1 MSGGASMDQWRDLYE
16 TAGQL
21 KGYKP
26 WDIFCD
32 TDLLCIQPENLAE
45 PVFVSVMGKAGQT
58 FGIAMYEGMEGLAD
72 FDMIA
77 SSGEDSLPLD
87 YVMFEQS
94 CLCCYWGDREEVP
107 PDQKKKITALGLKFR
122 GRGQWLYFES
132 YKRRYAPCIPDEREV
147 LLMTEVLKEVL
158 VLIKEV
164 MDGELCANFD
174 SGEALWRTYDQE
186 EGCCKS
192 YTAPMLY
199 AQKEY
204 PVLELSD
211 EVMSKRLELMG
222 QNDTSI
228 AMEFAYLN
236 MSISDEN
243 GGRPV
248 NPLLFIA
255 VDEDE
260 GVIVT
265 MSLLEAGE
273 KEEEAAL
280 GFFVSYVL
288 QYGRMDTI
296 HARNPWILAALEK
309 VCEDCDVALEE
320 DDLDFMDGIIDE
332 LRQRLR

>member
-1 MSGGASMDQWRDLYE
+1 MSGEASMDQWRDLYD
-16 TAGQL
+16 TAGRL
-21 KGYKP
+21 KEYKP
-26 WDIFCD
+26 WEVFYD
-32 TDLLCIQPENLAE
+32 TDLLCIQPEHLSQ
-45 PVFVSVMGKAGQT
+45 PVFVSIMGKAGQT
-58 FGIAMYEGMEGLAD
+58 FGVALYEGLDGLAD

-77 SSGEDSLPLD
+77 SNGQDSLPLD
-87 YVMFEQS
+87 YVMFEQNS
-94 CLCCYWGDREEVP
+94 LCCYWGDREEVP
-107 PDQKKKITALGLKFR
+107 PEQKKIITALGFKFR

-147 LLMTEVLKEVL
+147 LLMTEILKEVL
-158 VLIKEV
+158 VVVKDVI
-164 MDGELCANFD
+164 DGEINANFD
-174 SGEALWRTYDQE
+174 SGESIWRTYDKTA
-186 EGCCKS
+186 GGYKT
-192 YTAPMLY
+192 YTAPMPY

-211 EVMSKRLELMG
+211 EVMTKRLELME
-222 QNDTSI
+222 QNDSCI

-236 MSISDEN
+236 MSVSDEN

-255 VDEDE
+255 IDEDE
-260 GVIVT
+260 GMIVT

-273 KEEEAAL
+273 KEEEVAL

-296 HARNPWILAALEK
+296 HARNPWILTALEK
-309 VCEDCDVALEE
+309 ICDDCDVALEDE
-320 DDLDFMDGIIDE
+320 DMDFMDGIIDE